1 MPEQRNTVNLLC
13 FLGYL
18 CRHSTMLFVLLLLHL
33 VLPRF
38 NALLLLVGV
47 LEVLEYSE
55 IMLSCVVLLLVF
67 ATSLSKKFC
76 NVYDG
81 YKQHLQYQ
89 DFVDLAF
96 HEFDA
101 EESLF
106 LIPYIIFWIM

>member
-1 MPEQRNTVNLLC
+1 
-13 FLGYL
+13 
-18 CRHSTMLFVLLLLHL
+18 MLFVLLLPHL

-47 LEVLEYSE
+47 LEVLEHSE

-67 ATSLSKKFC
+67 ATSLSKQFF

-81 YKQHLQYQ
+81 YKQHLRLQ
-89 DFVDLAF
+89 DFVYLAF

-106 LIPYIIFWIM
+106 LIFIYHFLEHVIRNVMAILHIW